1 MWKTKDPNPFHYP
14 PLWLKLKC
22 SKKCHFKLK
31 QNLSLCLPHLLCLF
45 LSLPLSLSFFFVRE
59 TQGPLRDVFL
69 IQEFL
74 GGHISKPAE
83 LTGCWLEVCPVWRLC
98 CRALQKIFLQDKL
111 PAHLHYCIIS
121 YILFWPTLS
130 PGYKSRPSSRGG
142 EKEGRCVS
150 SPWCSPVFRRIEKNC
165 KETRLH
171 KQKEKEIIWII
182 SLNKKHTSMLMCR
195 TLKIKVSRLW
205 FFSILYVTLSV

>member
-45 LSLPLSLSFFFVRE
+45 LSLSLFFFFCKGD
-59 TQGPLRDVFL
+59 TGAAQGCFFDSGVFRRPHL
-69 IQEFL
+69 KASWVDWL
-74 GGHISKPAE
+74 
-83 LTGCWLEVCPVWRLC
+83 LTWGVPSMKTV
-98 CRALQKIFLQDKL
+98 LQSTPKESRIFLQDKL
-111 PAHLHYCIIS
+111 PVHLHYCIIS

-171 KQKEKEIIWII
+171 KQKAKRNY
-182 SLNKKHTSMLMCR
+182 LDY
-195 TLKIKVSRLW
+195 
-205 FFSILYVTLSV
+205 FFK